1 MNVMKNID
9 RGKIDLR
16 FFALLFI
23 ISGAELF
30 EFNFDESIYG
40 LLFLF
45 SIAVIGIELI
55 WRLIRK
61 IILYRDGTILKVV
74 EDTDRYLSDE

>member
-1 MNVMKNID
+1 MSIQKKDI
-9 RGKIDLR
+9 GKIDLR
-16 FFALLFI
+16 FFVLLFI

-30 EFNFDESIYG
+30 EFNFDASIDG

-61 IILYRDGTILKVV
+61 IILYRDRTILKVV

>member
-1 MNVMKNID
+1 MSIRKKDI
-9 RGKIDLR
+9 GKIDLR
-16 FFALLFI
+16 FFSLLFI

-30 EFNFDESIYG
+30 EFNFDESIDG

-45 SIAVIGIELI
+45 SIAMIGIELI

-61 IILYRDGTILKVV
+61 IILYRDRTILKVV

>member
-1 MNVMKNID
+1 MSIGQKD
-9 RGKIDLR
+9 TGKVDLR

-61 IILYRDGTILKVV
+61 IILYRDRTILKVI
-74 EDTDRYLSDE
+74 EDTNRYLSG